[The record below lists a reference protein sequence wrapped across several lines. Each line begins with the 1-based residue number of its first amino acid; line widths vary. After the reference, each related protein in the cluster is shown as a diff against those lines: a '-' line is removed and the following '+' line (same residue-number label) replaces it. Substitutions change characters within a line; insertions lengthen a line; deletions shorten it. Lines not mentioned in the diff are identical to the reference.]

1 MSRSSHWAWDEL
13 GPEPFARS
21 MFGAPPG
28 TGTTSP
34 GRSRTRLHGALPQ
47 LGATP
52 SVPPGTC
59 PGTPT
64 PPTPGCVLSLPPGTW
79 PGTPTPPTPGV
90 VLSLP
95 PGRLLWREPTR
106 CAEALLASTRRPN
119 SKASAFILCLPREGR
134 HSSLSRPQVSRS
146 CPLADT
152 PHTPRLRQAL
162 QHLLAITVKL
172 YRIGQIA
179 GCHVKL
185 HAHDINCPSHF
196 G

>member
-28 TGTTSP
+28 TGTASP

-134 HSSLSRPQVSRS
+134 HSSRVVRHRCCGRRSRGPARSPIPRTPRGCVRRCSTYSRS
-146 CPLADT
+146 
-152 PHTPRLRQAL
+152 R
-162 QHLLAITVKL
+162 
-172 YRIGQIA
+172 
-179 GCHVKL
+179 
-185 HAHDINCPSHF
+185 
-196 G
+196 